1 MQSFGGNT
9 EAKSKADGHKTDT
22 KSMPKKRRQLDGGQQ
37 TTKPG
42 DGEENDTDKTSNLL
56 DGTKEEPQT
65 FNLKAI
71 TSMLHL
77 QFSVPYTC

>member
-9 EAKSKADGHKTDT
+9 EAKSKADGHKRDT
-22 KSMPKKRRQLDGGQQ
+22 KSVPKKRRQLDGGQQ

-42 DGEENDTDKTSNLL
+42 DGEENDTDKSTNRLE
-56 DGTKEEPQT
+56 GAKAEPQT

-71 TSMLHL
+71 TSTVHL
-77 QFSVPYTC
+77 QFSVPYYC